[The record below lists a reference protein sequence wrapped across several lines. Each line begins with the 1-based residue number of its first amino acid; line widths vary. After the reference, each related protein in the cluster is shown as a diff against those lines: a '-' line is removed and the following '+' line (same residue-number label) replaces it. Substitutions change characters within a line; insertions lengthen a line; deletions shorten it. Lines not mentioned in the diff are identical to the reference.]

1 MRQARFR
8 KGKSSDAA
16 PVPVA
21 MATGRAGND
30 LGPQY
35 SKGQSKGNAKWRQF
49 RGPLLFT
56 WSAAS
61 QLRVT
66 HPQVQLPV
74 GRSKWPQVVIRDA

>member
-49 RGPLLFT
+49 RCPFLFHLVSRLAIACHSSPGPIARRK
-56 WSAAS
+56 S
-61 QLRVT
+61 
-66 HPQVQLPV
+66 
-74 GRSKWPQVVIRDA
+74 VV